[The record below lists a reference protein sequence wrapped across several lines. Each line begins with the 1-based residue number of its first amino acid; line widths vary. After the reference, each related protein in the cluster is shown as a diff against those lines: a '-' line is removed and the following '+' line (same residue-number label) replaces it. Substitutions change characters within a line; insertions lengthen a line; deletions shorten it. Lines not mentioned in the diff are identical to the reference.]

1 VETTSGRR
9 CGTAAPGAA
18 SRAFTLIEL
27 LVVIAIIAILA
38 AILFP
43 VFAQAR
49 EKARQAACLSNLK
62 QVGLG
67 LQMYAQDWD
76 ETLPPANHVHDF
88 GNPKVLERTPSFL
101 GSLIP
106 YTKNRAI
113 FACPSAPINL
123 PYAPKVMPP
132 TEHSD
137 TNLLGNGV
145 VLGRALAAVDD
156 PAGVIYCQELNWRIN
171 ECQVRPIAL
180 NANRTAYGAWH
191 YTSPIGEGYSNL
203 HMEGGNFVFADG
215 HAKYRRYRALR
226 SGDFGLVPDEPWSK
240 TNEIKPDTAKAYT
253 SRF

>member
-1 VETTSGRR
+1 MRPAR
-9 CGTAAPGAA
+9 KPG
-18 SRAFTLIEL
+18 FTLIEL

-88 GNPKVLERTPSFL
+88 GSPKVLERTPSFL

-113 FACPSAPINL
+113 FACPSAIVNL

-132 TEHSD
+132 NEFSD

-145 VLGRALAAVDD
+145 VLGRALAVVDR
-156 PAGVIYCQELNWRIN
+156 PADVIYCQELNWRIN
-171 ECQVRPIAL
+171 EAQVRPIVT
-180 NANRTAYGAWH
+180 NARQQVYGAWH

-203 HMEGGNFVFADG
+203 HMQGGNFVFADG

-226 SGDFGLVPDEPWSK
+226 SGDFGLVPDELWSP
-240 TNEIKPDTAKAYT
+240 TNEVKPDTAKAY
-253 SRF
+253 SARF